1 MDSCC
6 QRKQL
11 GAVENSWLWGKCSLC
26 PQRAA
31 GSLGFPECWPCLV
44 QEASLGAAHPHS
56 SRLRF
61 LRPAVCLRWFQMP
74 ETQRVDVAPALT
86 RAKLHERWE
95 RRSSVSETPSDQGA
109 RQEEW
114 DRGHDRRGGCLQ
126 GTPLEPR
133 PGGQEGASRGCRDGG
148 WRSEPGLAGHG
159 EHLGFYSQ
167 NNREATE
174 RVKQAGP
181 ELICPLKL
189 VKDPPANAGDEGL
202 IPGPGR
208 LHRLQS
214 N

>member
-1 MDSCC
+1 MTWNESKEQKKNIEYIQGNSSMSCF
-6 QRKQL
+6 L
-11 GAVENSWLWGKCSLC
+11 PNAVS
-26 PQRAA
+26 P
-31 GSLGFPECWPCLV
+31 
-44 QEASLGAAHPHS
+44 
-56 SRLRF
+56 
-61 LRPAVCLRWFQMP
+61 
-74 ETQRVDVAPALT
+74 
-86 RAKLHERWE
+86 
-95 RRSSVSETPSDQGA
+95 TPSPENTRWSEGQ
-109 RQEEW
+109 
-114 DRGHDRRGGCLQ
+114 GGCLQ
-126 GTPLEPR
+126 GTPLGPR

-159 EHLGFYSQ
+159 KHLGLYSQ